1 MSKIPNKITG
11 DIEDIMAK
19 CAKISKQMDEV
30 SDIPPTMSSLI
41 DEWRDFIDGLG
52 NTRFCTVQDLLD
64 TDQALRERISE
75 LEDEVSDKNDKI
87 ESLED
92 DHIAIVCL
100 CAMMEDQI
108 TNMEVSHQQEVDAL
122 EARIEGLEGI
132 VETLEQSR

>member
-1 MSKIPNKITG
+1 MSKIPNEITG
-11 DIEDIMAK
+11 DIENIMAQ
-19 CAKISKQMDEV
+19 CARISNQMDEV
-30 SDIPPTMSSLI
+30 SDISPTMDTLI

-52 NTRFCTVQDLLD
+52 NTRFCTVQDLLG
-64 TDQALRERISE
+64 TDQALRERISD

-92 DHIAIVCL
+92 DHRDAIKEL
-100 CAMMEDQI
+100 EDQI